1 MAGTPIAR
9 NAPCPCGSGRRFK
22 HCHGEERWPADIDV
36 AAIDFV
42 VAGAQRSGTT
52 SLDLEFRRH
61 PSVAMP
67 AARKELHFF
76 DDDARFRDAVVDYAP
91 YHASF
96 PPRRPGE
103 LRGEATPS
111 YMYWNPAAERIARY
125 NPAMKVIVV
134 LRNPI
139 ARAFSHWNKER
150 QNGREPLPFLAA
162 LVAEADRS
170 KASRTGQDRRTSYAD
185 RGRYAGQLRRL
196 AAHFPSSQLLVLRS
210 EALTDEPAST
220 LARIAGFLDVPP
232 FPNAEPIRANARRYE
247 RPMRR
252 EEWEW
257 LAERLA
263 PEIRELEALLGWDCS
278 DWLAP
283 PAFDGPNP
291 ENERVSA
298 AR

>member
-1 MAGTPIAR
+1 METTPTAR

-22 HCHGEERWPADIDV
+22 HCHGDGGMAGEVDDAT
-36 AAIDFV
+36 IDFV

-61 PSVAMP
+61 PAVAMP

-76 DDDARFRDAVVDYAP
+76 DDDARFRDEVVDYAP

-150 QNGREPLPFLAA
+150 QNGREPLPFLDA
-162 LVAEADRS
+162 LAAEAGRA

-196 AAHFPSSQLLVLRS
+196 ATHFPPSQLLVLRS
-210 EALTDEPAST
+210 EALTDERAST

-232 FPNAEPIRANARRYE
+232 FPDAEPIRANARRYE

-252 EEWEW
+252 DEWEW

-263 PEIRELEALLGWDCS
+263 PEIRELEALLGWECS
-278 DWLAP
+278 GWLEP
-283 PAFDGPNP
+283 PAFDGTHPA
-291 ENERVSA
+291 NEGAGV